1 MKIQVGDVKET
12 VRQTGVVR
20 DMVDVI
26 KNCLQVDIEEDEISY
41 ERLITHLRFALI
53 RVEQGTT
60 ETMDKDMLQLIR
72 EKFPEAFA
80 CSQKL
85 DRKSTRLNSS
95 HVAISYAVF
104 CL

>member
-1 MKIQVGDVKET
+1 
-12 VRQTGVVR
+12 
-20 DMVDVI
+20 MVDVI
-26 KNCLQVDIEEDEISY
+26 KNCLQVEIEEDEISY

-85 DRKSTRLNSS
+85 IETVGKKYNFRSEEHTSELQSRGHLVCRLLLEKKKK
-95 HVAISYAVF
+95 A
-104 CL
+104 